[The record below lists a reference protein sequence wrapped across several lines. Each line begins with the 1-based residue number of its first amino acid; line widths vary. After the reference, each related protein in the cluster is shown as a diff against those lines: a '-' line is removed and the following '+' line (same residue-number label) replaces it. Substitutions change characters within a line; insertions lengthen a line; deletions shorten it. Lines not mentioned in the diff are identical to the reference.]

1 MFRKRVL
8 KVVLGILLFST
19 AGFSQENLPIPQ
31 GELTLEEILEYS
43 LLNSPI
49 IKQSQI
55 DQEIGDQE
63 IKSALAGWFP
73 QISASA
79 GNSYNIKLQTSVIG
93 DQLITFGQ
101 PWNSNVLFQV
111 NQTLFNRDQL
121 FASKTSKY
129 YREQLEKV
137 TENSRINT
145 IVEVSKAYYDILLA
159 SRQLEVLDENIGRL
173 EKQYKDAFN
182 RYEAGLVDKTDYQR
196 ASIAL
201 ANERSDKNRVNS
213 SFEARYAYLKQL
225 MGYPDEFDFTVE
237 FNREKMLEE
246 MLMSDSEP
254 LVLENRVEYQL
265 MKTQQT
271 LNEIQTSYEKW
282 NYLPELSADYRYN
295 WLYFNQDFSNLY
307 NQSYPTSSLGLTLA
321 LPIFQGGK
329 RMNRVR
335 IANLQVERGE
345 IDLQNL
351 SSRIKTEYEVAL
363 ANYQSDLFEWEAI
376 RQNME
381 LAENVYNIIKLQYDE
396 GIKAYVDLIVAESDL
411 RTAQINHLNAVY
423 QVLESKL
430 DLKKALGLIE
440 YN

>member
-1 MFRKRVL
+1 MFKKHILLVG
-8 KVVLGILLFST
+8 LGILLFST
-19 AGFSQENLPIPQ
+19 TGFGQEDQAIPQ
-31 GELTLEEILEYS
+31 GELTLEEILDYS
-43 LLNSPI
+43 LLNSPLI
-49 IKQSQI
+49 RQSLI

-63 IKSALAGWFP
+63 IKSAISGWYP
-73 QISASA
+73 QISASGGA
-79 GNSYNIKLQTSVIG
+79 AYNIKLQTQVIG

-101 PWNSNVLFQV
+101 PWNSNLLFQV

-159 SRQLEVLDENIGRL
+159 SEQLNVLDENLDRL
-173 EKQYKDAFN
+173 QKQYQDAVS

-201 ANERSDKNRVNS
+201 ANEKSDRNRVNI
-213 SFEARYAYLKQL
+213 SFEAKYAYLKQL

-237 FNREKMLEE
+237 FNREKMLSE
-246 MLMSDSEP
+246 MLMTDTEP

-265 MKTQQT
+265 MVTQQT

-282 NYLPELSADYRYN
+282 NYLPELSANYRYN

-307 NQSYPTSSLGLTLA
+307 NQSYPTSSVGLTLS

-335 IANLQVERGE
+335 IANLQVQRGE
-345 IDLQNL
+345 IDLKNL
-351 SSRIKTEYEVAL
+351 TSQIKTEYEFAL
-363 ANYQSDLFEWEAI
+363 ANYQSSLFEWEAI
-376 RQNME
+376 RENMQ
-381 LAENVYNIIKLQYDE
+381 LAEEVYNIIKLQYDE
-396 GIKAYVDLIVAESDL
+396 GIKAYVDLIVAETDL